1 MMKPYSMFDQPG
13 DYSDDDPDM
22 TSADTTLD
30 SASGGDRFH
39 DRRTN
44 LRRRNIEA
52 LATSNAINAIQRRV
66 SRVGQIDRRLLAR
79 EQECEG
85 FGVDPY
91 VDQPFNRPG
100 AYDRR
105 HRYTENSISQALRH
119 TLRRKVGTSCHYREW
134 KLATAKQH
142 HIVTVI
148 VTAVIVTMT
157 TTDMNVGTI
166 IATVNALM
174 GSVSVTNVTIDDP
187 LELDPTRV
195 TQQAPGVKQQ
205 APGVT
210 QQAPDVT
217 QQDQGVT
224 QQGQGVTQQDQG
236 VTTAGPRCDTAEPM
250 CDTTEGL
257 GCDTGGPWCDT
268 GGPWCDP
275 TGPRCDTAGPGVIQ
289 EGQGATQQQANVR
302 LTLGSYMGSH

>member
-1 MMKPYSMFDQPG
+1 
-13 DYSDDDPDM
+13 M

-134 KLATAKQH
+134 HMSHTGIRHTLTSCTRWHTSHVTSYTHWHTSHADILHTLAYFIRW
-142 HIVTVI
+142 HISHADILHTLTYFTHWHTSHI
-148 VTAVIVTMT
+148 GILHSLTYFTHWHT
-157 TTDMNVGTI
+157 
-166 IATVNALM
+166 
-174 GSVSVTNVTIDDP
+174 SH
-187 LELDPTRV
+187 
-195 TQQAPGVKQQ
+195 
-205 APGVT
+205 
-210 QQAPDVT
+210 
-217 QQDQGVT
+217 
-224 QQGQGVTQQDQG
+224 
-236 VTTAGPRCDTAEPM
+236 
-250 CDTTEGL
+250 
-257 GCDTGGPWCDT
+257 TGILHT
-268 GGPWCDP
+268 
-275 TGPRCDTAGPGVIQ
+275 
-289 EGQGATQQQANVR
+289 
-302 LTLGSYMGSH
+302 LTYFTH